1 MVYAY
6 LLLVGHI
13 TVSVARDEQFEF
25 AVRPLFGVTQPWCFS
40 GYLSELHLPNVISG
54 ALE

>member
-6 LLLVGHI
+6 LLLVGHT

-25 AVRPLFGVTQPWCFS
+25 AVRPLFGGVTLVFQWVP
-40 GYLSELHLPNVISG
+40 L
-54 ALE
+54 